1 MASTDYNSLN
11 RVEKPVN
18 PRPLETGNRFT
29 WEQLEMQLKPLGIR
43 KESLSPEDM
52 RELLNARRTSSLTLN
67 QTDSNGTTT
76 PVQGRLFVYD
86 DPGKGPRVEMI
97 PRQLERTPAPRFL
110 GYQLTHE
117 DHIRLQRTGELGRPV
132 PLTDKETNQQF
143 MGLVGY
149 DPQTNRL
156 TVFRQERFVPPTV
169 LRNVPITD
177 KQQQT
182 LKNHGVIRVKNMT
195 GLDGKPFTADV
206 QVAAHKRGLKFTPVN
221 QAALNALQEKRD
233 TQRNAPQPADLTPKQ
248 VARQAAD
255 EQWKKT
261 VVSAKDENGQVVR
274 KPAGALTYQDMIRV
288 NKASDSPVEWRPLNR
303 IPHGQ
308 ELKSPRAQ
316 AKMEILDY
324 RKEQNG
330 VVLPPKKT
338 ATAEEIKRADQKF
351 SSLSE
356 GRTPARTA
364 TPPSPAR
371 QNEPVAKTDKNTKPT
386 EPIAS
391 TKAGYGRKRV

>member
-1 MASTDYNSLN
+1 MASTDYVSLN
-11 RVEKPVN
+11 SVEKPEN

-29 WEQLEMQLKPLGIR
+29 WEQLESQLKPLGIQ

-52 RELLNARRTSSLTLN
+52 RELLNARRTSSLTMN
-67 QTDSNGTTT
+67 QTDNNGTTT

-86 DPGKGPRVEMI
+86 DPGKGPRLEMI

-156 TVFRQERFVPPTV
+156 TVFRQERFVPPTI
-169 LRNVPITD
+169 LRGVPITD
-177 KQQQT
+177 KQQET
-182 LKNHGVIRVKNMT
+182 LKNHGVIRVKNMS
-195 GLDGKPFTADV
+195 GLDGKLFTADV
-206 QVAAHKRGLKFTPVN
+206 QIAAHKRGLKFTPVN
-221 QAALNALQEKRD
+221 QAALNALQEKRE
-233 TQRNAPQPADLTPKQ
+233 TQRNAPQPTNLSPKQ
-248 VARQAAD
+248 VARQEAD
-255 EQWKKT
+255 ERWKKT
-261 VVSAKDENGQVVR
+261 VVSAKDEKGQLVR
-274 KPAGALTYQDMIRV
+274 KPAGELTYRDMIRV
-288 NKASDSPVEWRPLNR
+288 NKAGETPVEWRPLNR
-303 IPHGQ
+303 IPLGQ

-324 RKEQNG
+324 RKEQNR
-330 VVLPPKKT
+330 VTLPPKKT

-351 SSLSE
+351 SALLE

-364 TPPSPAR
+364 IPPSPER
-371 QNEPVAKTDKNTKPT
+371 QDEQRVKTDKNGKPT

-391 TKAGYGRKRV
+391 AKPVRKNGIR

>member
-1 MASTDYNSLN
+1 MASTDYVSLN
-11 RVEKPVN
+11 TVEKPVN
-18 PRPLETGNRFT
+18 TRPLETGNRFT
-29 WEQLEMQLKPLGIR
+29 WEQLEAQLKPLGIQ
-43 KESLSPEDM
+43 KKSLSPDDM
-52 RELLNARRTSSLTLN
+52 RDLLNARRTSSLTMN

-156 TVFRQERFVPPTV
+156 TVFRQERFVPPVV
-169 LRNVPITD
+169 LRGAPITE
-177 KQQQT
+177 KQQET

-195 GLDGKPFTADV
+195 GLDGKLFTADV
-206 QVAAHKRGLKFTPVN
+206 QIAAHKRGLKFTPVN
-221 QAALNALQEKRD
+221 QAALVALQEKRQ
-233 TQRNAPQPADLTPKQ
+233 TQRNAPQPAELTPKQ
-248 VARQAAD
+248 QARQAAD
-255 EQWKKT
+255 DQWKKT
-261 VVSAKDENGQVVR
+261 VVSAKNEKGQVIR
-274 KPAGALTYQDMIRV
+274 KTAGELIYHDMIRV
-288 NKASDSPVEWRPLNR
+288 NKSTETSIEWRPLNR
-303 IPHGQ
+303 LAQGQ

-330 VVLPPKKT
+330 LVLPPKRT
-338 ATAEEIKRADQKF
+338 ATAEEIKRAEQKF
-351 SSLSE
+351 TSLSE
-356 GRTPARTA
+356 GRSPGRSA
-364 TPPSPAR
+364 TPTMPSHAVE
-371 QNEPVAKTDKNTKPT
+371 QVAKTDKRAKPD
-386 EPIAS
+386 EPVVS
-391 TKAGYGRKRV
+391 SKPVRKNGIR